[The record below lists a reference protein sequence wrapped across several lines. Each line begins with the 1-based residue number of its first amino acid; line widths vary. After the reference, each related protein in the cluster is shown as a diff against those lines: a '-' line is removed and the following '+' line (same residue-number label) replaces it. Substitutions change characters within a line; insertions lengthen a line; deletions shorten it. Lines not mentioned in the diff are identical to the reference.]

1 MRLGTQGGT
10 VSLLPVGYQYPAL
23 AARGEHDWDANWLVI
38 GGEVRTDD
46 GHTWSFTEPC
56 MTTWEAARLGEWL
69 WEVVSGGIEPVR
81 ADGPADD
88 DRVLAFTEPT
98 LAFGL
103 LRRRGEDVVLRVHLS
118 LESPDDEA
126 GDENTRAGRLDHV
139 VPVVVSR
146 ADLATAAR
154 SWDDELAVFPS
165 R

>member
-1 MRLGTQGGT
+1 MRIGTQGAT

-38 GGEVRTDD
+38 GGEVRSDG

-56 MTTWEAARLGEWL
+56 MTTWEAARLGDWL
-69 WEVVSGGIEPVR
+69 REVASGGVEPALV
-81 ADGPADD
+81 DGPAD

-103 LRRRGEDVVLRVHLS
+103 VSRRGQDVVLRFHLS
-118 LESPDDEA
+118 LDAQAPAADDHNPTGLTEY
-126 GDENTRAGRLDHV
+126 V
-139 VPVVVSR
+139 VPIAVSL
-146 ADLATAAR
+146 ADLTAAAR
-154 SWDDELAVFPS
+154 SWFDELASFPA

>member
-38 GGEVRTDD
+38 GGEVRTDG

-56 MTTWEAARLGEWL
+56 MTTWEAARLAEWL
-69 WEVVSGGIEPVR
+69 REVASGGVEPV
-81 ADGPADD
+81 AVDGPADD

-103 LRRRGEDVVLRVHLS
+103 VSRRGEDVALRVHLS
-118 LESPDDEA
+118 LDPQAPAADDDNPTGLTEY
-126 GDENTRAGRLDHV
+126 V
-139 VPVVVSR
+139 VPITVSL
-146 ADLATAAR
+146 ADLTTAAR
-154 SWDDELAVFPS
+154 IWADELASFPA